1 MILKNMYEK
10 LKEFKDVKVQKLIIG
25 LGYTI
30 AVTEI
35 GLGFSYTLITRKDSC
50 TVNHNAGK
58 ISGQKIGNALEVLSD
73 YQSNIISRT
82 VLIALHNA
90 VIDFDKISN
99 AGKDAIELMNINPND
114 SVYMVGYFEPL
125 VPVIKAKCPKFKII
139 EERMGSTT
147 GSIPDDEWDSTVNII
162 TSTSL
167 INGSFDDISHKCRKA
182 RVNCL
187 IGPSTPLAPEIF
199 KNKNIHFLAGLK
211 PLDHEK
217 IIEAVSEGG
226 GTKIF
231 NKHCEKYTVKI

>member
-1 MILKNMYEK
+1 MIMENIYKK
-10 LKEFKDVKVQKLIIG
+10 LKQFKDVKIEKLIIG
-25 LGYTI
+25 LGYTV

-58 ISGQKIGNALEVLSD
+58 ISGQKIGNALEVLAD
-73 YQSNIISRT
+73 YQTDIISRT

-90 VIDFDKISN
+90 VIDFKKITN
-99 AGKDAIELMNINPND
+99 AGKDTIGLMNINSDD

-125 VPVIKAKCPKFKII
+125 VPVIKSMCGKFKVI

-147 GSIPDDEWDSTVNII
+147 GSISDNEWNSTVNII

-167 INGSFDDISHKCRKA
+167 INGSFDDISHKCRNA
-182 RVNCL
+182 RLNCL
-187 IGPSTPLAPEIF
+187 IGPSTPLNSEIF
-199 KNKNIHFLAGLK
+199 KDHNIHFLAGLK
-211 PLDHEK
+211 PIDYEK
-217 IIEAVSEGG
+217 IIIAVSEGG

-231 NKHCEKYTVKI
+231 NKFCEKYTVKI